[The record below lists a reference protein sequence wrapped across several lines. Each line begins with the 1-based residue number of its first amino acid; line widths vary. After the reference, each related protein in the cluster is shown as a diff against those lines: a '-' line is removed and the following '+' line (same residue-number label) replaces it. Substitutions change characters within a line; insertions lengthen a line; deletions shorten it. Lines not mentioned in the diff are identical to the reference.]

1 MLSVFKSLRNAIAL
15 ALVLGVAATSIA
27 AEVTVFAAASLSDSL
42 TQIGA
47 RYRQQSGDKIV
58 FNFAASSTLARQIEQ
73 GAPADIFFSADKARM
88 NGLQTNGLIDPGTRT
103 SRLGNALVVV
113 VPDFSSR
120 KITSGNDLTNRGIQ
134 RIALAEPTVVPAGV
148 YAKAWLEKIRL
159 WSVVGPK
166 VIPTENV
173 RAALAAVESGNVD
186 AGIVYQTDAA
196 ISKKAKVAY
205 AVPENES
212 PDISYPMAL
221 VKQARQPEAAK
232 RFLNYLNSKEAA
244 EVFKKFGFTV
254 RD

>member
-1 MLSVFKSLRNAIAL
+1 
-15 ALVLGVAATSIA
+15 
-27 AEVTVFAAASLSDSL
+27 
-42 TQIGA
+42 
-47 RYRQQSGDKIV
+47 
-58 FNFAASSTLARQIEQ
+58 
-73 GAPADIFFSADKARM
+73 
-88 NGLQTNGLIDPGTRT
+88 
-103 SRLGNALVVV
+103 
-113 VPDFSSR
+113 
-120 KITSGNDLTNRGIQ
+120 
-134 RIALAEPTVVPAGV
+134 
-148 YAKAWLEKIRL
+148 
-159 WSVVGPK
+159 
-166 VIPTENV
+166 
-173 RAALAAVESGNVD
+173 VESGNVD